1 MGLRDEKKRRQ
12 RQAIL
17 DAAADLFRDRGYDS
31 TRVQD
36 IIQRAEISEAT
47 FFNYFPSK
55 DSLLHELADVSVEL
69 YTSAVDY
76 QLERSDQPVPL
87 RVRELMRALALVAEQ
102 DPQLQA
108 LLYARSDLF
117 RARGALKEHELRLY
131 DRLTELFRLGQQ
143 RGEIRTDTEPLQL
156 AEILTG
162 IEHLVVTN
170 WLTSWWGKRD
180 DLPARL
186 DRAIEIFLDGCRPV
200 TPQRSR
206 RSRRRAAAPRSR
218 ERPPR

>member
-1 MGLRDEKKRRQ
+1 VGLRDEKKRRQ
-12 RQAIL
+12 HQAIL
-17 DAAADLFRDRGYDS
+17 DAAVDLFRDRGYDS

-36 IIQRAEISEAT
+36 IIERAEISEAT

-55 DSLLHELADVSVEL
+55 DSLLHELADLSVQL

-102 DPQLQA
+102 DPELQA

-117 RARGALKEHELRLY
+117 RASGALKERELRLY

-170 WLTSWWGKRD
+170 WLTGWRGKRG

-186 DRAIEIFLDGCRPV
+186 DRAIEIFLDGCRPPR
-200 TPQRSR
+200 PQRNR
-206 RSRRRAAAPRSR
+206 QRQARSTRSR
-218 ERPPR
+218 ERRVR